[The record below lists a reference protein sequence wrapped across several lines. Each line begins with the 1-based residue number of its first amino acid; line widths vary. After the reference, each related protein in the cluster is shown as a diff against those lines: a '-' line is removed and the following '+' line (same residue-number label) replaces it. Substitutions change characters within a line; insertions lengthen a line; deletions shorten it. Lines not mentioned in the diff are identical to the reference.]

1 MVREGE
7 SNVMPTLI
15 VGETGWMLGILPDDK
30 ETLEEG
36 LIIRSHTRQ
45 GSWTSTQL
53 SIKALRPG
61 DTASGY
67 SGENAAVAL
76 GDGKAAAP

>member
-1 MVREGE
+1 
-7 SNVMPTLI
+7 MPTLI

-76 GDGKAAAP
+76 GEGKAAAP